1 MKRAAFLGLVG
12 GFVLA
17 AALILHFGLPEV
29 ARALEAAG
37 IRGLAAIT
45 GLHLVA
51 LATMGV
57 AWWAVAGGRAAPAGP
72 GTFVWGRLMRDA
84 GSEVLPLSQV
94 GGYVLGARAILL
106 QGVPAPLAAAST
118 IADVTFEVC
127 SQVVYTMLG
136 VLLLQQLM
144 PETTMALP
152 LLIGLAIAVV
162 AVIGFVLVQHR
173 GASHLDRLAA
183 RLARGWL
190 TTLST
195 AATAVEAEIRRVYA
209 HRGGLLLSFL
219 LHLGAWIGTGLEAW
233 VALRLMGHPLSVAA
247 VLVIESLL
255 YAIRSVAFIVPN
267 AIGVQEGAYIMLGA
281 AFGLSPEVALALS
294 LLKRGRDLLLGIPP
308 LLIWQFF
315 ETRRLWLRP
324 VPQRA
329 SAPRK
334 GEQVEERR
342 P

>member
-1 MKRAAFLGLVG
+1 MKRAALFGLVG
-12 GFVLA
+12 GFILA

-29 ARALEAAG
+29 ARALRAAG
-37 IRGLAAIT
+37 VAGLAAIS

-51 LATMGV
+51 MTTMGV

-72 GTFVWGRLMRDA
+72 RAFVWGRLMRDA

-94 GGYVLGARAILL
+94 GGYVLGARAVLL

-136 VLLLQQLM
+136 LVLLLRLR
-144 PETTMALP
+144 PETALALP
-152 LLIGLAIAVV
+152 VLIGLAVAIV

-173 GASHLDRLAA
+173 GASHIDRLAA
-183 RLARGWL
+183 RLARDWL
-190 TTLST
+190 TALS
-195 AATAVEAEIRRVYA
+195 AAAAAVQAEIRGLYA
-209 HRGGLLLSFL
+209 RRGGLLLCFL
-219 LHLGAWIGTGLEAW
+219 LHLAAWIGTGLEAW
-233 VALRLMGHPLSVAA
+233 VVLRLMGHPLNFAT

-255 YAIRSVAFIVPN
+255 YAIRSVAFVVPN

-281 AFGLSPEVALALS
+281 GFGLTPDVALALS

-315 ETRRLWLRP
+315 ETRRFWLRP
-324 VPQRA
+324 VPERA
-329 SAPRK
+329 PAPRD
-334 GEQVEERR
+334 GERAE
-342 P
+342 